1 MHAQRSDRK
10 QLYPFQESLG
20 LDRAGRP
27 CSWASGEHSVREIA
41 RDARPGDG
49 TLALSHLRSITSAM
63 TSDTLSRFSVVA
75 SLLEEESQLREKL
88 RIRRDE
94 LDAAVR
100 LLEIQLGRLH
110 YELDWKGAL
119 SAACAQLRTV
129 GLNLQ
134 SLQSLIPEGMFYKYN
149 DLWRQ
154 CSVHIVQ
161 SCMIIRF
168 LEEGVAATPSDV
180 GANANDSSEMKANL
194 AVALVTKEQVLAMLV
209 EDTVPDQSG
218 LRLDLEEYLLGL
230 CAGIQE
236 LTRLAANRVVLGD
249 YKTPG
254 NIATFC
260 NQVYAGFRLLNFR
273 NDSLRRSYDALK
285 YALQRLDGIQYD
297 LRIRKLA

>member
-1 MHAQRSDRK
+1 
-10 QLYPFQESLG
+10 
-20 LDRAGRP
+20 
-27 CSWASGEHSVREIA
+27 
-41 RDARPGDG
+41 
-49 TLALSHLRSITSAM
+49 
-63 TSDTLSRFSVVA
+63 
-75 SLLEEESQLREKL
+75 
-88 RIRRDE
+88 
-94 LDAAVR
+94 
-100 LLEIQLGRLH
+100 
-110 YELDWKGAL
+110 
-119 SAACAQLRTV
+119 
-129 GLNLQ
+129 
-134 SLQSLIPEGMFYKYN
+134 
-149 DLWRQ
+149 
-154 CSVHIVQ
+154 
-161 SCMIIRF
+161 
-168 LEEGVAATPSDV
+168 
-180 GANANDSSEMKANL
+180 MKANL